1 MKKNLKILKYYKMEE
16 NLILLIKYLVEKN
29 PNDYDL
35 GKEVRS
41 LINKINKEENQEKIK
56 EEWGS
61 TNGY

>member
-1 MKKNLKILKYYKMEE
+1 MNENIIILLKNLVEE
-16 NLILLIKYLVEKN
+16 N

-41 LINKINKEENQEKIK
+41 LINKISKEENQEKIK

>member
-1 MKKNLKILKYYKMEE
+1 MEE